1 MLKNFMHFHIYIICI
16 SEEWMCYILDL
27 AISKWK
33 TMRTPFTP
41 RRFPSMVYSDYYDRL
56 YYYGGQNEQQQFDRV
71 VEKYSF
77 DVGEIIGWQEV
88 NQPPEAIEVTSAV
101 SEGHFI
107 YLYGIWKYNGAGDET
122 KLLSMDIRTEEWT
135 YHDTAVNGMHSI

>member
-1 MLKNFMHFHIYIICI
+1 
-16 SEEWMCYILDL
+16 MCYILDL

-33 TMRTPFTP
+33 TMKTPFTP
-41 RRFPSMVYSDYYDRL
+41 RRFPQMVYNDYYDRL
-56 YYYGGQNEQQQFDRV
+56 YYYGGSNKQSQYDRT

-77 DVGEIIGWQEV
+77 DVGEIIGWQGV
-88 NQPPEAIEVTSAV
+88 KNAPEAIEICSAV

-107 YLYGIWKYNGAGDET
+107 YLYGIWKHNGAGTET

-135 YHDTAVNGMHSI
+135 YHDTAVNGRHTT